1 MIDIKYSGFDNV
13 LIIFFCFC
21 YFMKIFI
28 KILFEWIFLFLKLKY
43 FGVVDGFLF
52 VIMCGIC
59 YLYGII

>member
-1 MIDIKYSGFDNV
+1 MIDIKYSGFDNI

-28 KILFEWIFLFLKLKY
+28 KILFEWIFKI

>member
-1 MIDIKYSGFDNV
+1 MDIFVFK
-13 LIIFFCFC
+13 
-21 YFMKIFI
+21 I
-28 KILFEWIFLFLKLKY
+28 KI